1 MLSKMIHSRSFSTG
15 GQAQKKVAILANSR
29 HGDLVGARLVRTLK
43 QVSGEQDL
51 EVVGYG
57 GARLAEAGQ

>member
-1 MLSKMIHSRSFSTG
+1 MIHGRSFST
-15 GQAQKKVAILANSR
+15 ASSQKKVAILANSR

-43 QVSGEQDL
+43 QVSGEHDL

-57 GARLAEAGQ
+57 GDRLAQEGQ